1 MFRNL
6 MLWWRLTTG
15 VYCVGNEDGC
25 RASGHSTMVHDV
37 ELAFAICSLI
47 LFEVV
52 RHDYTASAVG

>member
-1 MFRNL
+1 
-6 MLWWRLTTG
+6 MLWWLTTG

-25 RASGHSTMVHDV
+25 HASGHSTMVHDV

-52 RHDYTASAVG
+52 RHDCTVSAVG